1 MVKKGRGAKKDRT
14 SFMDTLLCIFCA
26 NSNLSAFFLLKV
38 GYPGSLHQ
46 KSPTSPT
53 GSAGGHIDPEVFCP
67 TSAAAAAAAAFNFP
81 PYGGAVNGPNGLN
94 GPGGHPA
101 LGECTPKTE
110 IVKDN

>member
-1 MVKKGRGAKKDRT
+1 MAQILT
-14 SFMDTLLCIFCA
+14 
-26 NSNLSAFFLLKV
+26 NQHFFLLKV

-94 GPGGHPA
+94 GQGGHPA

-110 IVKDN
+110 IEKDH

>member
-1 MVKKGRGAKKDRT
+1 MGWLKKIGRHLWKN
-14 SFMDTLLCIFCA
+14 FF
-26 NSNLSAFFLLKV
+26 AFFAQIQTNQDFHLLKV
-38 GYPGSLHQ
+38 GYPGSLHHSQ

-94 GPGGHPA
+94 GQGGHPA

-110 IVKDN
+110 IEKDH